1 MVLMPPESPSP
12 KCPDASQVP
21 VFPPLL
27 PSGGQNPGD
36 SGVLGGAVRHSGSA
50 TAQQSSGSP
59 GGGKVPQEESWWPGG
74 EVRDLSKGWTPAL
87 CINSQKNQ
95 ATPAG
100 GRAEA
105 PGRSPASLSMSL
117 SLLPL

>member
-50 TAQQSSGSP
+50 TSP
-59 GGGKVPQEESWWPGG
+59 AVEWESWRW
-74 EVRDLSKGWTPAL
+74 E
-87 CINSQKNQ
+87 
-95 ATPAG
+95 
-100 GRAEA
+100 
-105 PGRSPASLSMSL
+105 SPPRGILVARRRGQGPKQRLDPSFVHQ
-117 SLLPL
+117 